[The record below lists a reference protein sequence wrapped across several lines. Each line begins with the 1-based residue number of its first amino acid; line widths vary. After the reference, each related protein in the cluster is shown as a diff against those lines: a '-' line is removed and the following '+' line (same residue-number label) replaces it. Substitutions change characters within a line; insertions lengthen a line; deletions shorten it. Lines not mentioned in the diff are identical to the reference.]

1 MTEKLAE
8 KDEQLQTL
16 QDEMNSLN
24 NENLKLQKMA
34 EGLGRNDRDNVT
46 DLEKTRQEVEQLH
59 LEIELLREDES
70 RKIRELEGTVETLR
84 SEKEKIHGN
93 GVETLALLEERVE
106 ELESENAHLK
116 RLGNEQRD
124 GSRMRSDLERQI
136 HNLESENRDLVRVR
150 TQTERELRREVERLK
165 LEMEELQN
173 VLNKRNEKVLLTEK
187 VLFRGL
193 LYWISQ
199 NLKNVYI

>member
-1 MTEKLAE
+1 MAEKLAE

-59 LEIELLREDES
+59 LEIELLREDEA

-84 SEKEKIHGN
+84 SEKETIHGN
-93 GVETLALLEERVE
+93 GVETLALLEERVK

-116 RLGNEQRD
+116 RLGNEQR
-124 GSRMRSDLERQI
+124 GSSRMRSDLERQI

-150 TQTERELRREVERLK
+150 TQTERELRREIERLK

-187 VLFRGL
+187 VLFQEL
-193 LYWISQ
+193 LYRISQ